1 VSDPAKRLKA
11 NKVIEGQA
19 CGWCSR
25 PIQFGDDTAI
35 CTACDTPHHGI
46 CWDERQ
52 GCSLAT
58 CENAPL
64 RQLEPPAGPATPQ
77 RPAPVPLGGGS
88 AEQRA
93 ANRARARTLRPGM
106 MPCPHCNRPIQED
119 AEICRYCRKAPT
131 EDGVYRGPQVTAPG
145 ATASLV
151 CGIIG
156 ILFSCVCFIGL
167 ILGIVAI
174 VKANEARRA
183 IAEDPRYSGQGM
195 ATAGLVLGIISL
207 ALSGLTVLG
216 YLTSSLPDIP

>member
-1 VSDPAKRLKA
+1 MSDPAKRLKA

-19 CGWCSR
+19 CGWCNR
-25 PIQFGDDTAI
+25 PINFGDDTAI

-64 RQLEPPAGPATPQ
+64 KQLEPPAGPAAPQ
-77 RPAPVPLGGGS
+77 RPAPVPLGGGT

-93 ANRARARTLRPGM
+93 SQRAAARMGPQSTLRPGM
-106 MPCPHCNRPIQED
+106 MHCPHCNRPIRED

-131 EDGVYRGPQVTAPG
+131 EDGIYRGPQVTAPG

-156 ILFSCVCFIGL
+156 IVLAFGCIGFIL
-167 ILGIVAI
+167 SIVAI
-174 VKANEARRA
+174 VKANEAKKA
-183 IAEDPRYSGQGM
+183 IADDPRYSGAGM
-195 ATAGLVLGIISL
+195 ATAGLVLGIIGL
-207 ALSGLTVLG
+207 AIFGLLMISVVVAR
-216 YLTSSLPDIP
+216 